1 MYAEKTLIDGEL
13 VEIRFSRHAEERAVE
28 RGVHLGQI
36 EDLIVI
42 NFDKLMDSKLG
53 EEIRLSCHETGVV
66 APVSIDVIET
76 FDDWLVTITVHT
88 TWINN
93 KLIKKEN
100 IKWK

>member
-1 MYAEKTLIDGEL
+1 MLIDGEL
-13 VEIRFSRHAEERAVE
+13 IEIRFSRHSEERAVE
-28 RGVHLGQI
+28 RGAHLGQI

-42 NFDKLMDSKLG
+42 NFDILMDSKLG
-53 EEIRLSCHETGVV
+53 EEIRLTCSKTGIV

-88 TWINN
+88 VWINE

-100 IKWK
+100 AKWN

>member
-1 MYAEKTLIDGEL
+1 MHTEKMLIDGEL
-13 VEIRFSRHAEERAVE
+13 IEIRFSRHSEERSVE

-42 NFDKLMDSKLG
+42 NFDILMDSKLG
-53 EEIRLSCHETGVV
+53 EEIRLTCSQTGVV

-88 TWINN
+88 TWINE

-100 IKWK
+100 VIWN